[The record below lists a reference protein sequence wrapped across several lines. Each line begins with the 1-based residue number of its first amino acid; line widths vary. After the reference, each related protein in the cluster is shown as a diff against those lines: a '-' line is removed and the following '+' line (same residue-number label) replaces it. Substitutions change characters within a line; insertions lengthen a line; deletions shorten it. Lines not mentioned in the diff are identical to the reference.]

1 MLFNHAFDGG
11 ILRVGFFWDGL
22 NVHTF
27 NSRHRADRRV
37 KGWLRRNGW
46 AGGGMGMR
54 LVWYHQQTTR
64 KKEHHDSWHSQYAS
78 LFVYVSSLHLEH
90 MTCYIVR
97 IVQVVSSCIYIHIY
111 NPSYLT
117 IDIINDIS
125 SSQLQTRG
133 MSEGVGSL
141 IY

>member
-1 MLFNHAFDGG
+1 MLLAFDGG
-11 ILRVGFFWDGL
+11 ILRVLRNGFRDG
-22 NVHTF
+22 
-27 NSRHRADRRV
+27 
-37 KGWLRRNGW
+37 RRNGW

-97 IVQVVSSCIYIHIY
+97 IVLVVSFGIYIHIY
-111 NPSYLT
+111 IPFYLALY
-117 IDIINDIS
+117 IIYHIS
-125 SSQLQTRG
+125 LSQ
-133 MSEGVGSL
+133 
-141 IY
+141 